1 MEKNIEVS
9 LLFDF
14 YGELLTDKQ
23 REYFDLRYNED
34 LSLGE
39 IAEQPVFVLL
49 DEAGGEI
56 CKSDGT
62 VADEAEK
69 AVHCTG
75 IYTGCTVSSGLFC
88 PLYQGSGKI
97 MYSIHNLNFNIL
109 NTYKT
114 TLSMK

>member
-1 MEKNIEVS
+1 MECLVR
-9 LLFDF
+9 
-14 YGELLTDKQ
+14 Q
-23 REYFDLRYNED
+23 
-34 LSLGE
+34 LGE
-39 IAEQPVFVLL
+39 RWNGAYAYRWIWYYGAALRRAAVFVLL

>member
-1 MEKNIEVS
+1 MCEWNALFGS
-9 LLFDF
+9 LVRDGTEHTHIGGYVLWRV
-14 YGELLTDKQ
+14 LH
-23 REYFDLRYNED
+23 R
-34 LSLGE
+34 
-39 IAEQPVFVLL
+39 AAVFVLL
-49 DEAGGEI
+49 DEAGGKL

>member
-1 MEKNIEVS
+1 MAPP
-9 LLFDF
+9 F
-14 YGELLTDKQ
+14 
-23 REYFDLRYNED
+23 
-34 LSLGE
+34 
-39 IAEQPVFVLL
+39 AEQPVFVLL

-97 MYSIHNLNFNIL
+97 INLTLDDLNKKTSAAIAIATFPSIEGNNIEQVSEYIL

>member
-1 MEKNIEVS
+1 MCEWNALFGS
-9 LLFDF
+9 LVRDGTEHTHIGG
-14 YGELLTDKQ
+14 YGIMAPPFT
-23 REYFDLRYNED
+23 
-34 LSLGE
+34 
-39 IAEQPVFVLL
+39 EQPVFVLL

-75 IYTGCTVSSGLFC
+75 ISTGCTVSSGLFC